1 VYATVGVVRSLLID
15 IACAGREFCFFA
27 VVLVT
32 TYRDKDNDIVFI
44 EFGKVS
50 DFNISY

>member
-1 VYATVGVVRSLLID
+1 MNATVGVVRSLFVD
-15 IACAGREFCFFA
+15 IACTGRQFCLFA

-32 TYRDKDNDIVFI
+32 AYRNKDNDIVFI
-44 EFGKVS
+44 EFGKMS